1 MIAGED
7 DEQDLTLT
15 RRQERASAQRKSV
28 EVDGEMRGSWLKHV
42 GIVAGAII
50 AISVVI
56 PFGNGCGTNQATP
69 KPSGT
74 QARATGGEATQA
86 QRTEVQVAS
95 LLAGIPQRGN
105 TLGDPRAP
113 VTLQY
118 FADLQ
123 CPYCRRFTLAVL
135 PSLIRGYVR
144 AGKLRIEYRSLE
156 TATRNRETFR
166 IQQIAALA
174 AGRQNKMWDYIDL
187 FYHEQGQEG
196 SGYVSERYLRG
207 LAQRVTGLD
216 LIGWT
221 AARDEPAL
229 VEAITSDARAARN
242 AGIRNTP
249 SFLLA
254 TAGHPSYVSAIE
266 RLLGG

>member
-1 MIAGED
+1 MSQELDSLRDTSVKRLGIVITIIVVILAGE
-7 DEQDLTLT
+7 
-15 RRQERASAQRKSV
+15 
-28 EVDGEMRGSWLKHV
+28 
-42 GIVAGAII
+42 
-50 AISVVI
+50 
-56 PFGNGCGTNQATP
+56 GCSSNQSTAKPVSPQAQATGAEGAQP
-69 KPSGT
+69 
-74 QARATGGEATQA
+74 QRADA
-86 QRTEVQVAS
+86 EVTS

-105 TLGDPRAP
+105 ILGDPKAP

-123 CPYCRRFTLAVL
+123 CPYCRRFTLGVL

-156 TATRNRETFR
+156 TATRSPETFR

-187 FYHEQGQEG
+187 FYHEQRQEG

-221 AARDEPAL
+221 AARDDPEL
-229 VEAITSDARAARN
+229 VEAITSDARVARN

-254 TAGHPSYVSAIE
+254 TAGHTSYVSAIE